1 MSSKEAKWNIRCFP
15 IWRIIISGCFFCSAW
30 FFLLNVLKR
39 SLTVAWI
46 YEMHNAVLNL
56 CHGLKIY
63 KQKIIFYCVW
73 LHSCI
78 VVIRF
83 CTWMWQPIWLLRTRA
98 PLSTF
103 SSMAVD
109 PMRSR
114 VSLSQMSMCMVWR
127 ARYRRNQ
134 RFSPGL
140 RKLLSTLNCNCRPGE
155 AEQRTKV
162 GLIAK
167 SKSSYEPLLWLQ
179 SQCFTVNMT
188 QMWSWTIYAVFQPP
202 RVTGHIF

>member
-1 MSSKEAKWNIRCFP
+1 MISKEAKWNIRCFP
-15 IWRIIISGCFFCSAW
+15 IWRIIISGCFLCSAW
-30 FFLLNVLKR
+30 LVLLNVLKR
-39 SLTVAWI
+39 SLSAAWI

-56 CHGLKIY
+56 RHGLKIY
-63 KQKIIFYCVW
+63 KQKRIFYCV
-73 LHSCI
+73 LLRSCI

-83 CTWMWQPIWLLRTRA
+83 CPWMWQPIWLLRA
-98 PLSTF
+98 LLSTF

-114 VSLSQMSMCMVWR
+114 ESLSQMSMCMVWR

-140 RKLLSTLNCNCRPGE
+140 RKLSSTLNCNCRPGE
-155 AEQRTKV
+155 AEQRTKG

-167 SKSSYEPLLWLQ
+167 SKSSYDPLLRLS
-179 SQCFTVNMT
+179 SQCFTINTT
-188 QMWSWTIYAVFQPP
+188 QMWSWTKYAVFQPP
-202 RVTGHIF
+202 RVTVHIF

>member
-1 MSSKEAKWNIRCFP
+1 MISKEAKWNIRCFP
-15 IWRIIISGCFFCSAW
+15 IWRIIISGCFLCSAW
-30 FFLLNVLKR
+30 LVLLNVLKH
-39 SLTVAWI
+39 SLSAAWI

-56 CHGLKIY
+56 RHGLKIY
-63 KQKIIFYCVW
+63 KQKRIFYCV
-73 LHSCI
+73 LLRSCI

-83 CTWMWQPIWLLRTRA
+83 CPWMWQPIWLLRA
-98 PLSTF
+98 LLSTF

-114 VSLSQMSMCMVWR
+114 ESLSQMSMCMVWR

-140 RKLLSTLNCNCRPGE
+140 RKLSSTLNCNCRPGE
-155 AEQRTKV
+155 AEQRTKG

-167 SKSSYEPLLWLQ
+167 SKSSYDPLLRLS
-179 SQCFTVNMT
+179 SQCFTINTT
-188 QMWSWTIYAVFQPP
+188 QMWSWTKYAVFQPP
-202 RVTGHIF
+202 RVTVHVF